1 MDNLLQNINRYL
13 FDSDFY
19 DSGNLFLMFHNEL
32 PDKIRMYGVDGV
44 RASKTI
50 RKEFAGKIRH
60 MLESTGMNAG
70 SRKEEFENG
79 HFVMEG
85 KLVIELGYNWCY
97 IFYCAGSDH
106 ALLAEM
112 KRKLIGIKRKPR
124 QQPLE
129 MNLIVMKKNGL
140 ELQRMEVKKSR
151 LDVSLFYNDDFTQTD
166 EIIRKRLN
174 TNGDKGIVLL
184 HGIPGTGKTTYLRWL
199 VGRIKKRVMF
209 VPPDVAARISNPELV
224 QLLVD
229 NPNSVLVIEDAE
241 HIIMQ
246 RHAGGDSAVSTLL
259 NISDGLL
266 SDFLNVQVICTFNSA
281 ISAVD
286 EALLRKGR
294 LIARYEFGR
303 LTVEKA
309 QRLSRH
315 LGFETV
321 IAQPMTIAEI
331 ANQHEVET
339 AKPARGLIGFRRQLV
354 E

>member
-1 MDNLLQNINRYL
+1 
-13 FDSDFY
+13 
-19 DSGNLFLMFHNEL
+19 
-32 PDKIRMYGVDGV
+32 
-44 RASKTI
+44 
-50 RKEFAGKIRH
+50 
-60 MLESTGMNAG
+60 
-70 SRKEEFENG
+70 
-79 HFVMEG
+79 
-85 KLVIELGYNWCY
+85 
-97 IFYCAGSDH
+97 
-106 ALLAEM
+106 
-112 KRKLIGIKRKPR
+112 
-124 QQPLE
+124 

-140 ELQRMEVKKSR
+140 ELQRMEMKKSR

-174 TNGDKGIVLL
+174 TKGDKGIVLL

-199 VGRIKKRVMF
+199 VGRIKKRLMF